1 MSKMTNEHLKML
13 QALPLDLKIKK
24 TELRI
29 KEWYEHGGG
38 RCIYIF

>member
-29 KEWYEHGGG
+29 CGTCMIEEDEN
-38 RCIYIF
+38 